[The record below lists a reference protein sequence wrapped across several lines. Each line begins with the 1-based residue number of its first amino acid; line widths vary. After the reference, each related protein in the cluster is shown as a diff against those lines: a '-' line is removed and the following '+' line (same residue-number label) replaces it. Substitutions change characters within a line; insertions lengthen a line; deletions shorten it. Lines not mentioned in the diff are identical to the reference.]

1 MVALKDLSSLGVTN
15 KSVSLKQ
22 NTRTIPEEEY
32 SDISTL
38 ESVFAGIASG
48 LNRNTKR
55 FIFIRCKHI

>member
-48 LNRNTKR
+48 LIEIPKVY
-55 FIFIRCKHI
+55 FH